1 MSTSSGFLRGV
12 RETSGLFHVFY
23 SFRGIPYASPPVG
36 DLRFRNPKAFEP
48 WNGVREAQRHG
59 NHCPNEGIGG
69 IGAGG
74 DEDCLF
80 LNIYTP
86 DLKGNLSVLFW
97 IHGGAFVVNKKLKF
111 STLTNH
117 PNKI

>member
-12 RETSGLFHVFY
+12 LETSGLFHEFY
-23 SFRGIPYASPPVG
+23 SFRGIPYASPPIG

-48 WNGVREAQRHG
+48 WEGVRDAERHG

-86 DLKGNLSVLFW
+86 DLKGNLSTLFW
-97 IHGGAFVVNKKLKF
+97 IHGGAFVVNKELKL
-111 STLTNH
+111 
-117 PNKI
+117 